1 MARDSDIDFRQ
12 WLLVTLVLLVGAGL
26 TWSATRET
34 VRSAENEAHSA
45 FNASAGLYIDRVKRS
60 LDHGLEAASDLYSY
74 YQVSENID
82 NQTFQRLI
90 SSYSSLNEHRKMV
103 GVAVA
108 ATPDMVDGLEA
119 YAQDRHED
127 GFSIKDV
134 GRSISTL
141 RGNAGGEAE
150 SGEPRA
156 FYMLYVWAP
165 DEGRSQRWR
174 GVDLGAFPPI
184 NTFFEEVLEKGVP
197 AAIPM
202 PPLETPDRSCVMLV
216 TPFVSQAGVD
226 GLIIQVVD
234 MPALLADVASSE
246 RFENLNAKF
255 SSSWQNGNASQEM
268 MIIDGQVSFENFP
281 PPAARPWIASEQVAI
296 GGQTWMIQPWAP
308 YRAYKVDY
316 GAAVVAASVCLL
328 MTGLVVFIVWS
339 QSQRAKRVVDIVN
352 RRTRA
357 LKDAHEELESHYKM
371 LQNLNRDV
379 EEARQSAETAN
390 RAKSEF
396 LATMS
401 HELRTPL
408 NAILGFSQILQE
420 EALGPIGDKRYA
432 DYARDINSSGT
443 HLLAI
448 INDILDLAK
457 LEAGKIQIERN
468 LVSTRQIVDRVVTLL
483 SQQADNKGI
492 LLETD
497 YTDNMPDLIIGDELR
512 LRQILINL
520 CANAIKFTNK
530 GSVVIRMHP
539 RPFATGR
546 AGFILEVEDTG
557 IGIPEDKQATLFD
570 RFTQVDAAL
579 SRRHGGVGLGLAI
592 CRELVDRME
601 GKISVRSFINV
612 GTTIRVHLPLEEP
625 SADDDDNGMI

>member
-1 MARDSDIDFRQ
+1 MARDNDIDIRQ
-12 WLLVTLVLLVGAGL
+12 WILVIVVVLVGSGL
-26 TWSATRET
+26 TWSATRES
-34 VRSAENEAHSA
+34 VRSAEGASQSDFSA
-45 FNASAGLYIDRVKRS
+45 TAGLYVDRVKRS
-60 LDHGLEAASDLYSY
+60 LDHGLMAASDLYSY
-74 YQVSENID
+74 YQASENID
-82 NQTFQRLI
+82 NDIFQRLI

-108 ATPDMVDGLEA
+108 ATPDMVSEIEA
-119 YAQDRHED
+119 YGKEMHSG
-127 GFSIKDV
+127 GFSIRDV
-134 GRSISTL
+134 GKAAPIPGARSQPPTEGI
-141 RGNAGGEAE
+141 RG
-150 SGEPRA
+150 

-165 DEGRSQRWR
+165 EEERSSRWR
-174 GVDLGAFPPI
+174 GLNFGSYPPI
-184 NTFFEEVLEKGVP
+184 NAFLEDTLKKGVP

-202 PPLETPDRSCVMLV
+202 PQLERPDMACILLA

-226 GLIIQVVD
+226 GLIIQVID
-234 MPALLADVASSE
+234 MEALVQEVASSV
-246 RFENLNAKF
+246 RFANINARF
-255 SSSWQNGNASQEM
+255 TSEWQDGVHSKSLM
-268 MIIDGQVSFENFP
+268 VIDGRYSTEAFP
-281 PPAARPWIASEQVAI
+281 PPAARPWIARETVTI
-296 GGQTWMIQPWAP
+296 GGQPWQIEPWAP
-308 YRAYKVDY
+308 YKAFKVDY
-316 GAAVVAASVCLL
+316 GPAVVTAGVCLL
-328 MTGLVVFIVWS
+328 LTGLVVFIVWS
-339 QSQRAKRVVDIVN
+339 QSQRAQRVVDIVA

-357 LKDAHEELESHYKM
+357 LKDAHEELESHYRM
-371 LQNLNRDV
+371 LQNLNKDV
-379 EEARQSAETAN
+379 EESRKSAEAAN

-457 LEAGKIQIERN
+457 LEAGKIQIEQNKISVR
-468 LVSTRQIVDRVVTLL
+468 LLVDRVISLL

-492 LLETD
+492 NLEED
-497 YTDNMPDLIIGDELR
+497 FADDMPDAIIGDELR

-520 CANAIKFTNK
+520 CSNAIKFTNK
-530 GSVVIRMHP
+530 GAVTIRMHQ
-539 RPFATGR
+539 RPFSTGQ

-557 IGIPEDKQATLFD
+557 IGIPEDKQETLFD

-601 GKISVRSFINV
+601 GRISVRSFPNV
-612 GTTIRVHLPLEEP
+612 GTTIRVHLPLLEAG
-625 SADDDDNGMI
+625 ADDEDDGMI